1 MNKIKEQAI
10 KLIKMTPDADVDSLE
25 DVLKEIYFKMQV
37 DRGVAEIDA
46 GLGISNEKAKKQLKK
61 WLKD

>member
-10 KLIKMTPDADVDSLE
+10 KFIEMTPDENINSLE
-25 DVLKEIYFKMQV
+25 DVMKEIYFKMQV
-37 DRGVAEIDA
+37 DRGILEIDQ
-46 GLGISNEKAKKQLKK
+46 GLGVPHEEAKKRMGK